1 MARTTADRQFVVCV
15 KNRGYR
21 ASLVLRRIYELVPD
35 SEASE
40 HGLSRVIDE
49 SGDDY
54 LYPSCFFMAIELPQ
68 PVKRAI
74 AGAR

>member
-1 MARTTADRQFVVCV
+1 MTRTTAGKQFVVCV

-35 SEASE
+35 SEATE
-40 HGLSRVIDE
+40 HGLCRVIDE

-54 LYPSCFFMAIELPQ
+54 LYPSSFFMAIELPQ

-74 AGAR
+74 AAAR